1 MGANALFYLPANTTS
16 TLDNFAYKT
25 TSGSFHAGK
34 DIVLTDKK
42 PFYAPYDIQV
52 VSPNYAT
59 YTRKVTVDKNGK
71 VNHASLVLPFTL
83 SLDGSIHKNSTSDGC
98 EFVLHQMQP
107 ENCIAISADQVAAGV
122 NYFGDWTSTKTITT
136 TEANMPYMVEV
147 TEVGTTDGQTSFV
160 ASQSGA
166 LVKATTAMKSD
177 YTFNGE
183 QNCTGSYPN
192 GTITFSNYGS
202 FSGVKLDVKN
212 RNEGYYYFAK
222 NMLVCSDDLTPGR
235 QDLDNLII
243 FPFRS
248 YYSSTKSGSNSN
260 RLMQFN
266 IVFGKNENSDQ
277 TGISRIE
284 NVKENGAAYDL
295 QGRRVEN
302 PTKGLYIVNGK
313 KVMVK

>member
-1 MGANALFYLPANTTS
+1 MRKQKQGAVLLIALVMLLTGILPCTALADQTGVVRGGWLILRS
-16 TLDNFAYKT
+16 EP
-25 TSGSFHAGK
+25 SF
-34 DIVLTDKK
+34 
-42 PFYAPYDIQV
+42 
-52 VSPNYAT
+52 
-59 YTRKVTVDKNGK
+59 NGK
-71 VNHASLVLPFTL
+71 
-83 SLDGSIHKNSTSDGC
+83 I
-98 EFVLHQMQP
+98 
-107 ENCIAISADQVAAGV
+107 
-122 NYFGDWTSTKTITT
+122 
-136 TEANMPYMVEV
+136 
-147 TEVGTTDGQTSFV
+147 
-160 ASQSGA
+160 
-166 LVKATTAMKSD
+166 KS
-177 YTFNGE
+177 
-183 QNCTGSYPN
+183 SYPN

-266 IVFGKNENSDQ
+266 IVFGKNEQGDQ
-277 TGISRIE
+277 TGIKQIE
-284 NVKENGAAYDL
+284 TVKEDGNAYDL